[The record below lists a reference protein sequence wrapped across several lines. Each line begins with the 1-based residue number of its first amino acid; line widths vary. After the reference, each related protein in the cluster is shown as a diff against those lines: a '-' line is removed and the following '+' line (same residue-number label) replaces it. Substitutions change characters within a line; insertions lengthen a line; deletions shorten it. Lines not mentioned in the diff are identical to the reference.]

1 MTPNLDP
8 FKVLRDAGEASGGVG
23 VAYVAVEALENV
35 SHLPPL
41 VTDFAD
47 TSLTIVLVFGA
58 AWSCTAI
65 GKAVWHSFKADPIA
79 RPREVK
85 MQTYDELNATKENL
99 QKQIKRVQDALAKHP
114 GHEKT

>member
-35 SHLPPL
+35 AHLPPL

-58 AWSCTAI
+58 GWSCTAI
-65 GKAVWHSFKADPIA
+65 GKAVFHSFKADPMA
-79 RPREVK
+79 RPRDVQR
-85 MQTYDELNATKENL
+85 QTYDELNATKEHL
-99 QKQIKRVQDALAKHP
+99 QKQIQRVEDALAKHP
-114 GHEKT
+114 GNKKT